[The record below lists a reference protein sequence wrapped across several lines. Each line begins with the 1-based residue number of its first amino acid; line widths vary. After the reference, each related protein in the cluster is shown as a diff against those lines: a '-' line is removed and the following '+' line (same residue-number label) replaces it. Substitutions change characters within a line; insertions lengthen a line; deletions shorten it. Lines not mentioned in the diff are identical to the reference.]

1 MPEALYDEIAAWYDA
16 SVRGGSLL
24 TDLALHSLL
33 ELIGDVADQRVCDL
47 ACGQG
52 LVARELARRGARVIG
67 IDLSA
72 KLLEIARRDEAN
84 EPLGISYQQDDAQA
98 LATIGGV
105 QFDGVACNLALM
117 DIPDLVACLRSVAR
131 VVRPG
136 GWFVFSI
143 THPCFQTPSSG
154 WRSDDADGP
163 GRIVRGYFAE
173 GHWRSDNPDGVRGRV
188 GAYHRTLGTYLNT
201 LADAGFAPER
211 LIEPRVTGVFAER
224 LPGHHEVPA
233 LLAVRAR
240 RVRAAGDAV

>member
-33 ELIGDVADQRVCDL
+33 ELIGDAADRQICDL

-52 LVARELARRGARVIG
+52 LVARELARRGARVTG

-84 EPLGISYQQDDAQA
+84 EPLGISYQRDDAQA

-117 DIPDLVACLRSVAR
+117 DI
-131 VVRPG
+131 G
-136 GWFVFSI
+136 
-143 THPCFQTPSSG
+143 SSG
-154 WRSDDADGP
+154 LPSLRGAGCP
-163 GRIVRGYFAE
+163 AGRLVRLLD
-173 GHWRSDNPDGVRGRV
+173 HSSLLPDPVLGVAVGRC
-188 GAYHRTLGTYLNT
+188 
-201 LADAGFAPER
+201 
-211 LIEPRVTGVFAER
+211 
-224 LPGHHEVPA
+224 
-233 LLAVRAR
+233 
-240 RVRAAGDAV
+240 

>member
-16 SVRGGSLL
+16 SVRGGSPL
-24 TDLALHSLL
+24 TGLALRGLL

-72 KLLEIARRDEAN
+72 KLLGIARRDEAN

-98 LATIGGV
+98 LATIGEAR
-105 QFDGVACNLALM
+105 FDGVACNLALM
-117 DIPDLVACLRSVAR
+117 DIPDLTVCLRSTAR

-201 LADAGFAPER
+201 LADAGFALER
-211 LIEPRVTGVFAER
+211 LIEPRVTSVFAER
-224 LPGHHEVPA
+224 MPGHHEVPA

-240 RVRAAGDAV
+240 RVRTAGDAL